1 MSSITASFKKSYWN
15 FMICYFYTQYF
26 HSAQDVVQA
35 FYNPLYKSPKCQLV
49 CRKANWI
56 AWLSSVNSDYICFTF
71 FLYGSQRSKQNPQF
85 ESLSNLNKQFISL
98 KKININSSAGILRRN
113 VMNLVMLQNCDQ
125 PKQLNIHVPS
135 VKQLDNTQ
143 STLFSL
149 RINGFNL
156 QTFLHPWLRIL
167 QFNSVLIHKTRKV
180 SCFNIAKK
188 TKENCLRSHIQNIEL
203 NIFQKKS

>member
-85 ESLSNLNKQFISL
+85 ESLSNLNKQKRITI
-98 KKININSSAGILRRN
+98 KQIQ
-113 VMNLVMLQNCDQ
+113 LQR
-125 PKQLNIHVPS
+125 
-135 VKQLDNTQ
+135 
-143 STLFSL
+143 LFSSGSGYQKMCNAANTL
-149 RINGFNL
+149 EG
-156 QTFLHPWLRIL
+156 
-167 QFNSVLIHKTRKV
+167 S
-180 SCFNIAKK
+180 
-188 TKENCLRSHIQNIEL
+188 NIEMTGIYVIKRY
-203 NIFQKKS
+203 IFYPSQT

>member
-98 KKININSSAGILRRN
+98 KKININSSAGILCRN
-113 VMNLVMLQNCDQ
+113 VMNLLMLQNCDQ

-135 VKQLDNTQ
+135 VKQLDNT
-143 STLFSL
+143 S
-149 RINGFNL
+149 
-156 QTFLHPWLRIL
+156 
-167 QFNSVLIHKTRKV
+167 
-180 SCFNIAKK
+180 
-188 TKENCLRSHIQNIEL
+188 
-203 NIFQKKS
+203 